1 MATYEFPNLF
11 SEKHEIEK
19 IWVRRIRGGWMG
31 ASGLPRS
38 TNVNVPMFSKSIKF
52 QHEYYVQCQRVFME
66 QQKEPRS
73 PSWTFTSVITT
84 QLSLLIK

>member
-52 QHEYYVQCQRVFME
+52 QHEYIYLMYLSN
-66 QQKEPRS
+66 KND
-73 PSWTFTSVITT
+73 FTCLVCINFLFT
-84 QLSLLIK
+84 